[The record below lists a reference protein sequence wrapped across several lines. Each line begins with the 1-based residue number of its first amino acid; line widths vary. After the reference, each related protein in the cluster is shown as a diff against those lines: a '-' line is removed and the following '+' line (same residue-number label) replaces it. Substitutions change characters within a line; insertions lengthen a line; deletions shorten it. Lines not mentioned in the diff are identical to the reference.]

1 VTVHGDASV
10 RGVSVAD
17 GDKSVLTVERID
29 ATGIDGVWPERITLD
44 RVRVRRSWA
53 LIERDRYGNFLLQ
66 ALFAQPL
73 GPAATPAP
81 AAPAPAGPPIALHV
95 RELILEQQA
104 ATIVDG
110 VTSPPARFDVADARL
125 TVQDLTWPSRGPMK
139 ADLSSPMPGGGRLT
153 ASGTVALQPLR
164 IDGRVALDAVS
175 IEQAQPYL
183 PMRGKVA
190 GQVTGDLAVKIALD
204 PVTVRVTGQARMQRF
219 GLSDGDR
226 AVVTVGRL
234 DVGGV
239 DVDWPRRI
247 AMQSVVLRRPRLLV
261 ERDAKGEI
269 RLRSLVAPTW
279 PTAENAS
286 PPAGAAPSGPARAA
300 PVIDIATFTLERA
313 SARFVDHGTTP
324 PYAEELSDVQLTLTP
339 LTTDPGRPARFTGSG
354 GIAGGTFKV
363 VGTGLRERSLDLKVE
378 LRDFIVPRANP
389 YLDRFTGWIAT
400 RGSLN
405 ATADY
410 TLRGPRITASH
421 DVVVRNLDVK
431 AVEEHDEVERRV
443 GLPFGFLVSL
453 LKDAR
458 GDIKLTVPVSGDL
471 STREFDFQEA
481 VWGAVR
487 SLALRLVA
495 LPFSRIGSLFVSE
508 DSKLQAVA
516 ITPVTFEPGTATM
529 GAGMD
534 AHLGQVADFLRGAP
548 AMTLALE
555 PIITQADV
563 DARKG
568 PTAAPDAM
576 QTLGERRLEVVR
588 GAFARAGIDAGR
600 LQGRAS
606 RRPLVEAAGA
616 SRVEMTPRPGGA

>member
-1 VTVHGDASV
+1 
-10 RGVSVAD
+10 
-17 GDKSVLTVERID
+17 
-29 ATGIDGVWPERITLD
+29 
-44 RVRVRRSWA
+44 
-53 LIERDRYGNFLLQ
+53 
-66 ALFAQPL
+66 
-73 GPAATPAP
+73 
-81 AAPAPAGPPIALHV
+81 
-95 RELILEQQA
+95 
-104 ATIVDG
+104 
-110 VTSPPARFDVADARL
+110 
-125 TVQDLTWPSRGPMK
+125 
-139 ADLSSPMPGGGRLT
+139 
-153 ASGTVALQPLR
+153 
-164 IDGRVALDAVS
+164 
-175 IEQAQPYL
+175 
-183 PMRGKVA
+183 
-190 GQVTGDLAVKIALD
+190 
-204 PVTVRVTGQARMQRF
+204 
-219 GLSDGDR
+219 
-226 AVVTVGRL
+226 
-234 DVGGV
+234 
-239 DVDWPRRI
+239 
-247 AMQSVVLRRPRLLV
+247 MQSVLLRRPRLLV

-269 RLRSLVAPTW
+269 RLRSLVVPTW
-279 PTAENAS
+279 TTRAEPS
-286 PPAGAAPSGPARAA
+286 PPAVGAATSGPSPAPAA

-339 LTTDPGRPARFTGSG
+339 LTTDPGRPTRFTGSG

-363 VGTGLRERSLDLKVE
+363 AGTGRQEPSLDLKVE

-431 AVEEHDEVERRV
+431 AVAEHDEVERRV
-443 GLPFGFLVSL
+443 GLPFGFLVSV

-458 GDIKLTVPVSGDL
+458 GDIKLTLPVSGDL

-508 DSKLQAVA
+508 DSKVQAVA
-516 ITPVTFEPGTATM
+516 IAPLTFEPGTATM

-534 AHLGQVADFLRGAP
+534 AHLGHVAGFLRGAP

-563 DARKG
+563 DALTG
-568 PTAAPDAM
+568 PTEAPDAM
-576 QTLGERRLEVVR
+576 HTLGERRLEVVR
-588 GAFARAGIDAGR
+588 GAFARAGIDAKR

-606 RRPLVEAAGA
+606 RRPLVEATGA